1 MAKSDSSLN
10 FEKSYAEL
18 EAIVAELESGKFS
31 IDDSV
36 KKFERGL
43 TLAQSLKKKLTDVE
57 KKVETMKATF
67 AGDDTEG
74 TNE

>member
-1 MAKSDSSLN
+1 MPKSDSTLN

-57 KKVETMKATF
+57 KKVETMKASF
-67 AGDDTEG
+67 SQEDGDAVS
-74 TNE
+74 

>member
-1 MAKSDSSLN
+1 MAKSDSTLN
-10 FEKSYAEL
+10 FEKAYAEL

-67 AGDDTEG
+67 SGDEREV